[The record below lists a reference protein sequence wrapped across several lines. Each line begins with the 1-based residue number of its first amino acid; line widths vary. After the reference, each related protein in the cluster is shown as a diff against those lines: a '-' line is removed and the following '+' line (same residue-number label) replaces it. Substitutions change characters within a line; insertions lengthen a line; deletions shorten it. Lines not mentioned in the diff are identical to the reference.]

1 MSNSNLNIERDIN
14 IHLENK
20 TVSRHF
26 FLFIFMMYAIVYMT
40 KNCFSGALAD
50 IVADG
55 VLTKSQ
61 TGLITALFYL
71 VYTPLQI
78 VGGIVADKYSPELL
92 IKIGLLGG
100 AVANT
105 IIFFNHNYYVMLV
118 VWTLNAVIQ
127 FALWPSTYKIITSQ
141 LCRSDKSTMIFLISI
156 SSTLG
161 LLMSYVVAAM
171 LPSWEL
177 NFAVSAVALFILT
190 AAMHLY
196 DKHLN
201 RFMKPD
207 YEPISITSGKSAYGG
222 STFKLF
228 MKSGFFLLL
237 IPVVVRCLVGQG
249 SKTLAPLMLN
259 ETFGT
264 NPSFG
269 NLLNVFIIIAG
280 LCGTLLVK
288 LVLYP
293 RIIKNEI
300 VGLLISGVLLLGFTV
315 AFVFAPTIPLVVVS
329 LCGIALFATAASLF
343 ISYFNASFAK
353 YGKNGTAA
361 GISNAAASFGIVL
374 LNYGILKISEIW
386 GWNSVRYL
394 WLILVVVLI
403 LCAIGVLLISNKF
416 RRSENEISAKKES

>member
-1 MSNSNLNIERDIN
+1 MNNTTINVEHDIN

-20 TVSRHF
+20 KVSRHF
-26 FLFIFMMYAIVYMT
+26 FVFLFLMYAIVYMT

-50 IVADG
+50 IVANG

-71 VYTPLQI
+71 AYTPLQI

-92 IKIGLLGG
+92 IKIGLFGG
-100 AVANT
+100 ALANA

-118 VWTLNAVIQ
+118 VWTLNAIVQ
-127 FALWPSTYKIITSQ
+127 FALWPGTYKIITSQ
-141 LCRSDKSTMIFLISI
+141 LCRSDKSYMIFFISI
-156 SSTLG
+156 ASTLG
-161 LLMSYVVAAM
+161 LLMSYVVAAI

-177 NFAVSAVALFILT
+177 NFAVSAFALFVLT
-190 AAMHLY
+190 VIMHIY

-201 RFMKPD
+201 RFMKRD
-207 YEPISITSGKSAYGG
+207 YEPISITSGKSTYGG
-222 STFKLF
+222 STFSLF
-228 MKSGFFLLL
+228 MRSGFFLLL

-249 SKTLAPLMLN
+249 SKTLAPIMLN

-264 NPSFG
+264 DPSFG
-269 NLLNVFIIIAG
+269 NLLNVFIILAG

-288 LVLYP
+288 LILYP

-300 VGLLISGVLLLGFTV
+300 VGLITCGCILLGFTV
-315 AFVFAPTIPLVVVS
+315 AFVFAPNLPITVIS

-386 GWNSVRYL
+386 GWESVRYL
-394 WLILVVVLI
+394 WLILVVAFI
-403 LCAIGVLLISNKF
+403 LCSIGVLLLNTKF
-416 RRSENEISAKKES
+416 KKNEAQKESKN

>member
-1 MSNSNLNIERDIN
+1 MNKTTLNVEYDIN

-20 TVSRHF
+20 SVSRHF
-26 FLFIFMMYAIVYMT
+26 FVFLFLMYAIVYMT

-50 IVADG
+50 IVAEG

-71 VYTPLQI
+71 AYTPLQI

-92 IKIGLLGG
+92 IKIGLFGG
-100 AVANT
+100 AISNA

-118 VWTLNAVIQ
+118 VWTLNAMIQ
-127 FALWPSTYKIITSQ
+127 FALWPGTYKIITSQ
-141 LCRSDKSTMIFLISI
+141 LCRSDKSIMIFFISI
-156 SSTLG
+156 ASTLG
-161 LLMSYVVAAM
+161 LLMSYVVAAI
-171 LPSWEL
+171 LPSWEM
-177 NFAVSAVALFILT
+177 NFAVSAVALFVLT
-190 AAMHLY
+190 VIMHIY

-201 RFMKPD
+201 RFMIRD
-207 YEPISITSGKSAYGG
+207 YEPISIKSGKSTYGG
-222 STFKLF
+222 STFALF

-264 NPSFG
+264 DPSFG
-269 NLLNVFIIIAG
+269 NLLNVFIILAG
-280 LCGTLLVK
+280 RCGTLLVK

-293 RIIKNEI
+293 RIVKNELA
-300 VGLLISGVLLLGFTV
+300 GLIICGCILFGFTA
-315 AFVFAPTIPLVVVS
+315 AFVFAPTMPLMVIS

-386 GWNSVRYL
+386 GWNYVRYL
-394 WLILVVVLI
+394 WLALS
-403 LCAIGVLLISNKF
+403 ALLIICSVGVFFISKRFKSN
-416 RRSENEISAKKES
+416 EDKKLLAEE